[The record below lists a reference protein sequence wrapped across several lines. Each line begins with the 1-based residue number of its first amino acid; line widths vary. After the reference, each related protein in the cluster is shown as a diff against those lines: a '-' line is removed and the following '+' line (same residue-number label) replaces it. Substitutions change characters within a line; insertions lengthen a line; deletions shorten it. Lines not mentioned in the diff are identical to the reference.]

1 MSDQARVSYMT
12 KEQLETYLSDLR
24 SNRPQRPIGAR
35 PLSTATKARWAPQ
48 SSVNLL
54 DAAPSLNEPRL
65 HPSPPRPAAQTVASS
80 SPDGTTTDDAAVVVG
95 KRDSWLLRRNSH
107 KRSQTFSAPSI
118 ASSILPRSSTPTRI
132 TRTRSRAAT
141 ASVPPT
147 ATPPFAPPETTTAT
161 ATAAEAEREVGWDGK
176 DLQEGRMG
184 DTPPKK
190 LFSTDSATA
199 AAAAADSASTTTTKR
214 GNSLR
219 KQGSFSFRE
228 FSKFGNRHERTG
240 SSGSASTS
248 SSSSSSGG
256 GIAKKTVS
264 WALPSLSR
272 PSSPGPVVMPPTH
285 PPPKSASTKIEEE
298 LTSHFRSLP
307 PAPLPYVAPLRIN
320 KSPSQRSTPLGRSE
334 SAAKLPIVPETPLPT
349 RKESSVRTAP
359 IFAAPGRRAYID
371 PHKKEPT
378 QHNKVKYTTNP
389 VPLPSPPM
397 SGSEEEDAEAE
408 ALKELG
414 RRPLPKAGNGSSE
427 SVAAITGGIER
438 IGGLG
443 SRSGGSSTSGGVGF
457 GRHDTDARKN
467 RSRYGAQ
474 VQPQSAAPIIGLV
487 TMPTPP
493 PTASSS
499 TSNKM
504 PPIPSICV
512 PDKDEAA
519 PRAQQPIPTFNFPD
533 EDATTTAAKPKQSP
547 PSIPMISLPDE
558 APSGAP
564 ARDPPAAASR
574 RPLPIPRGSSKAPP
588 GSAYSSGSSNS
599 NSSGYVNSRGPTAS
613 CAYCRTPIEGRV
625 VSASSIRF
633 HPECFRCDHC
643 HTTLEHVGFFPEPEE
658 SRKRRAEVEG
668 GGAGGAGGGGA
679 SKVRFYCHLDF
690 HELFSPRCRSCK
702 TPIEGEVVV
711 ACGGTWH
718 AGHFFCAECGD
729 PFNSESRFVEK
740 DGYAWCVGC
749 YQNRYSGK
757 CKKCKKPVTETVV
770 KALGGEWHEECFCC
784 TECGSGFDD
793 GRFFIRGKGGNEIPV
808 CVGCEER
815 RLKR

>member
-35 PLSTATKARWAPQ
+35 PLSTTKARWTPQ
-48 SSVNLL
+48 SSVSLL

-65 HPSPPRPAAQTVASS
+65 HPSPPRKAAFS
-80 SPDGTTTDDAAVVVG
+80 SPDGTTTTQDDDAVVG
-95 KRDSWLLRRNSH
+95 RRDSWLLRRNSH

-147 ATPPFAPPETTTAT
+147 ATPPFAPPETTTT
-161 ATAAEAEREVGWDGK
+161 TTAEAEQREVGWDGK

-184 DTPPKK
+184 DTPPK
-190 LFSTDSATA
+190 TDSATAAA
-199 AAAAADSASTTTTKR
+199 AAAAADSASTTTTTKR
-214 GNSLR
+214 GNSLK

-228 FSKFGNRHERTG
+228 FSKFGTRHERTG

-272 PSSPGPVVMPPTH
+272 PSSPSPAAVVMPPTH
-285 PPPKSASTKIEEE
+285 PPPKSASTRIEEE

-334 SAAKLPIVPETPLPT
+334 SAAKLPIVPEAAAAASTPPPT

-359 IFAAPGRRAYID
+359 IFSAPGRRAYID

-427 SVAAITGGIER
+427 NVTAITGGIER

-443 SRSGGSSTSGGVGF
+443 SRNGVGF
-457 GRHDTDARKN
+457 GRNDTDARKN

-499 TSNKM
+499 TKS
-504 PPIPSICV
+504 PPM
-512 PDKDEAA
+512 
-519 PRAQQPIPTFNFPD
+519 PIPTFSFPD
-533 EDATTTAAKPKQSP
+533 EDTPARPKQQQPPP
-547 PSIPMISLPDE
+547 PSIPVISLPDE

-564 ARDPPAAASR
+564 ARDPAGAPGASR
-574 RPLPIPRGSSKAPP
+574 RPLPIPRGSAKAP
-588 GSAYSSGSSNS
+588 GSSYSTGSGSSN

-658 SRKRRAEVEG
+658 SRRRRAEVEG
-668 GGAGGAGGGGA
+668 DRGEKGG
-679 SKVRFYCHLDF
+679 KVRFYCHLDF

>member
-35 PLSTATKARWAPQ
+35 PLSTTKARWTPQ
-48 SSVNLL
+48 SSVSLL

-65 HPSPPRPAAQTVASS
+65 HPSPPRPALQKAAS
-80 SPDGTTTDDAAVVVG
+80 SPDGAAAKTTDDAVG

-141 ASVPPT
+141 ASVPPA
-147 ATPPFAPPETTTAT
+147 ATPPFAPPETT
-161 ATAAEAEREVGWDGK
+161 EAEREAGWDGK

-199 AAAAADSASTTTTKR
+199 ADSASTTTTTTKR
-214 GNSLR
+214 GNSLK

-228 FSKFGNRHERTG
+228 FSKFGTRHERTG

-272 PSSPGPVVMPPTH
+272 PSSPSPVVMPPTH
-285 PPPKSASTKIEEE
+285 PPPKSASTRIEEE

-307 PAPLPYVAPLRIN
+307 PAPMPYVAPLRIN

-334 SAAKLPIVPETPLPT
+334 SAAKLPIVPEAAAATPPT

-359 IFAAPGRRAYID
+359 IFSAPGRRAYID

-427 SVAAITGGIER
+427 NVAAITGGIER

-443 SRSGGSSTSGGVGF
+443 SRSGGGVGF
-457 GRHDTDARKN
+457 GRNDTDARKN

-504 PPIPSICV
+504 PPVPSICV
-512 PDKDEAA
+512 PDKDDS
-519 PRAQQPIPTFNFPD
+519 PRVPVPIPSFNFPD
-533 EDATTTAAKPKQSP
+533 EDPTPVAKPKQPSQPP

-564 ARDPPAAASR
+564 ARDPTGPSASR
-574 RPLPIPRGSSKAPP
+574 RPLPIPRGSAKGPA
-588 GSAYSSGSSNS
+588 SAYSGS

-658 SRKRRAEVEG
+658 SRKRRVEVEG
-668 GGAGGAGGGGA
+668 EKGG
-679 SKVRFYCHLDF
+679 KVRFYCHLDF

-784 TECGSGFDD
+784 TECGNGFDD